1 MKRNYL
7 KKIILLALST
17 MMVTSVLA
25 GCGSSTSPTQAP
37 AAVTNKAPAEYK
49 GTIKIWS
56 WNTELKDLG
65 IIDKFNKVYPNLK
78 VELVSIPNDN
88 SAYTTKISSTMSA
101 GVGGPDIFLS
111 ESAYVKKFTNLDFYE
126 NLSKAPY
133 NAETLIGKMVP

>member
-65 IIDKFNKVYPNLK
+65 IIDIL
-78 VELVSIPNDN
+78 
-88 SAYTTKISSTMSA
+88 T
-101 GVGGPDIFLS
+101 
-111 ESAYVKKFTNLDFYE
+111 KFTRILKLNLCQYQMTIVHIQLKFQ
-126 NLSKAPY
+126 LQ
-133 NAETLIGKMVP
+133 